1 MMDDPVENLD
11 RPGNRNAQIRYVIL
25 AGITGILTGTVGS
38 FFHLLIDRLQVWPHL
53 LAEHIS
59 GTVLIIS
66 AALITMCITVL
77 SAYFVNRYAPE
88 ARGSGVQEIEG
99 AMLGLR
105 TVHWRRVLPIKFLTG
120 VAAIASGMVLGR
132 EGPTIH
138 IGASFSAAITD
149 FFKVSE
155 TERRGML
162 GAGAAAGL
170 ACAFNAPLAAIL
182 FIIEETHRQF
192 PYTFRT
198 YMGIIVAA
206 LLATVMTQVI
216 GGTAPDFSMLVA
228 APENWLLPAFVALG
242 CLLGVLGV
250 ALNAGLMHMAVLASS
265 INARIPYLFP
275 ALVGFAVGA
284 LLILMPL
291 SVTGGEYALTFI
303 AEHSQGL
310 MFLLL
315 LAIMRYCTMVTS
327 YSAGTP
333 GGIFAPMLALSM
345 CVGLAFGGTLDALAP
360 SAGIVPLAFGIAA
373 MGGLFSASVR
383 APVVGVALT
392 LELTA
397 SYTMVMPLIA
407 TCVTANMVAQWIGG
421 HPIYDQL
428 LEKTLA
434 QAEINPAAKGPDKT
448 GLA

>member
-1 MMDDPVENLD
+1 MDDPAASLD
-11 RPGNRNAQIRYVIL
+11 RPGNRNAQMRYVLL
-25 AGITGILTGTVGS
+25 AAAAGILTGTVGS
-38 FFHLLIDRLQVWPHL
+38 FFHLLIDWFQVWPRL
-53 LAEHIS
+53 LSEHMS
-59 GTVLIIS
+59 GPLLVVA
-66 AALITMCITVL
+66 AALITMVITVTA
-77 SAYFVNRYAPE
+77 AYFVRRYAPE
-88 ARGSGVQEIEG
+88 AGGSGVQEIEG

-105 TVHWRRVLPIKFLTG
+105 TVHWRRVLPVKFFTG
-120 VAAIASGMVLGR
+120 VFAIASGLVLGR

-138 IGASFSAAITD
+138 IGASFSAALTD
-149 FFKVSE
+149 TFKVSE

-182 FIIEETHRQF
+182 FIIEETHRHF

-206 LLATVMTQVI
+206 LLSTVMTQII
-216 GGTAPDFSMLVA
+216 GGRAPDFSMVVA
-228 APENWLLPAFVALG
+228 EPQIFLLPAFVLLG

-250 ALNAGLMHMAVLASS
+250 VLNAGLMRTAALAAA
-265 INARIPYLFP
+265 INGRVRFAFP
-275 ALVGFAVGA
+275 AIVGLAIGA
-284 LLILMPL
+284 LVILMPL
-291 SVTGGEYALTFI
+291 SVTGGEHTVTFLS
-303 AEHSQGL
+303 EHRKGL

-315 LAIMRYCTMVTS
+315 LAVLRYFTMITS

-345 CVGLAFGGTLDALAP
+345 CVGLLFGGLLDAVLP
-360 SAGIVPLAFGIAA
+360 AGTIAPLAFGMAA

-383 APVVGVALT
+383 APVVGAVLT
-392 LELTA
+392 LELTGA
-397 SYTMVMPLIA
+397 YTMVMPLIA
-407 TCVTANMVAQWIGG
+407 TCVTANLVAQWIGG
-421 HPIYDQL
+421 RPIYDQL

-434 QAEINPAAKGPDKT
+434 KAGINPQAKGPDNT